1 MNHRIRAGYFARI
14 VALSLAA
21 AIAAGCGGKSE
32 EEVAEKAASAATEA
46 KQAAERAEP
55 VLAGDDR
62 LANAVVVTSKSA
74 APVDLKYDITTKP
87 AVGQPFEVDLTFLPR
102 LAADSLDVEIS
113 AVEGLTLVGDSA
125 IRFENVQAG
134 ERYTAKVL
142 AHSDM
147 DGMYYIG
154 VSARMTTKVQA
165 EVRGF
170 SIPVVVG
177 TPSAEETPAAP
188 AVDAAGQAVQSMPAT
203 EPAR

>member
-1 MNHRIRAGYFARI
+1 MNHRISAGYFARAI
-14 VALSLAA
+14 ALSLAA

-32 EEVAEKAASAATEA
+32 EEVAAKAASATAAA

-102 LAADSLDVEIS
+102 LGAESMDVEIS
-113 AVEGLTLVGDSA
+113 AVEGLTLVGDGA

-134 ERYTAKVL
+134 ERYTSKVL
-142 AHSDM
+142 AHSDVA
-147 DGMYYIG
+147 GMYYIG
-154 VSARMTTKVQA
+154 VSAKMTTKVQA

-170 SIPVVVG
+170 SIPVLIG
-177 TPSAEETPAAP
+177 TPVAEVAPAP
-188 AVDAAGQAVQSMPAT
+188 AVDASGQAVQSMPAT